1 MTAEIAATAAAD
13 LLHEVASRRG
23 GKRER
28 RRADFVEKLD
38 RYVGASTKLASEYAG
53 VKSNVPRGRVGRAFA
68 SVSSALNGL
77 TSEHE
82 DMVIGRVLFRKH
94 FERMDALMAEWVE
107 AQTRLGTVA
116 PVPVREAMAGV
127 SELIIRWSNQ
137 PGSALTDEWL
147 AAKLALTR
155 AADDFLRPAW
165 RRWLFHGGRVSRAP
179 VTRPS
184 RVLR

>member
-82 DMVIGRVLFRKH
+82 DMVIGRVLRVRSPTAAGGLLEHHLPRILVFAH
-94 FERMDALMAEWVE
+94 AFERRCAHHSLARPLGELDLRHEFRLHEHGTAL
-107 AQTRLGTVA
+107 G
-116 PVPVREAMAGV
+116 
-127 SELIIRWSNQ
+127 
-137 PGSALTDEWL
+137 L
-147 AAKLALTR
+147 AALER
-155 AADDFLRPAW
+155 ARRPLERAEQLRQK
-165 RRWLFHGGRVSRAP
+165 R
-179 VTRPS
+179 
-184 RVLR
+184 